1 MKNYIFSI
9 LLVLC
14 SINSVK
20 AQQDTLKLQVLPA
33 GNYLAFRLTALT
45 DQVTINKVTV
55 NRGACDRWSFG
66 DPKPGTVLKY
76 GQSKDWKLMVYNSL
90 GGTEY
95 PCEVLEVTVDT
106 PEGTHT
112 FTRNN

>member
-1 MKNYIFSI
+1 MKKFIVSVVIALCYIS
-9 LLVLC
+9 
-14 SINSVK
+14 SVK
-20 AQQDTLKLQVLPA
+20 AEQDMLKLQVLPA
-33 GNYLAFRLTALT
+33 GNYLAFRLTSLV

-55 NRGACDRWSFG
+55 NRGACDRWSMG

-76 GQSKDWKLMVYNSL
+76 GQSKDWKLMVYNGSS
-90 GGTEY
+90 GAEY
-95 PCEVLEVTVDT
+95 PCEILEVAVST

>member
-1 MKNYIFSI
+1 MKNFMLSI
-9 LLVLC
+9 MLVLC
-14 SINSVK
+14 SISTVN
-20 AQQDTLKLQVLPA
+20 AEQGRLKLQVLPA
-33 GNYLAFRLTALT
+33 GNYLAFRLTSLV

-76 GQSKDWKLMVYNSL
+76 GQSKDWKLMVYN
-90 GGTEY
+90 GTNGAEY
-95 PCEVLEVTVDT
+95 PCEILEVAVST